1 VKITKRRLPG
11 NCYSRRELVAHG
23 GIVIHYFSAI
33 NVAPDLAF
41 DVDACYDLFCDLNQ
55 PGPERG
61 LIMPPSGAGRAY
73 ASAHYMVA
81 RDGEVIELMP
91 PEKQAYHAG
100 KSELAGA
107 ENLNAWTVGIELIGT
122 GDSGFT
128 DDQYSSLTHLCAD
141 LITKHQIPLECIVGH
156 PLS

>member
-1 VKITKRRLPG
+1 
-11 NCYSRRELVAHG
+11 
-23 GIVIHYFSAI
+23 
-33 NVAPDLAF
+33 
-41 DVDACYDLFCDLNQ
+41 
-55 PGPERG
+55 
-61 LIMPPSGAGRAY
+61 MPPSGAGRAY

-156 PLS
+156 EDVAAPKGRKVDPGPLFDWERLRGPLRGIE